1 MLFCLRLGSSIR
13 IRNLLQLKTAG
24 FIVTTPLDIRTG
36 FRYGHHMVFT
46 AEKSDL
52 YNPKAGEE
60 ALPEMSANV
69 GRVYPTPQRKERERR
84 DKNIVKIPLPHFLL

>member
-1 MLFCLRLGSSIR
+1 
-13 IRNLLQLKTAG
+13 
-24 FIVTTPLDIRTG
+24 
-36 FRYGHHMVFT
+36 MVFT

-60 ALPEMSANV
+60 VLPEMSANV
-69 GRVYPTPQRKERERR
+69 GRVYPTPQRKERR

>member
-1 MLFCLRLGSSIR
+1 
-13 IRNLLQLKTAG
+13 
-24 FIVTTPLDIRTG
+24 
-36 FRYGHHMVFT
+36 MVFT